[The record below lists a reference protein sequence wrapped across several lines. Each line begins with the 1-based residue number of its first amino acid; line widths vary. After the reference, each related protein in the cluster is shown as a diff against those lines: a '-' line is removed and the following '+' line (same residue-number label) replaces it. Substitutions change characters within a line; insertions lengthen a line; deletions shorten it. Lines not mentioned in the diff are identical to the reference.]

1 VEVSPVRTPRL
12 AASFAAAVLLG
23 SARLLAQ
30 TEGIAEFR
38 GTVHTDKGKTIPSQG
53 KVYLSKAAVRVEWET
68 DLSSVDRN
76 RKDDPRE
83 IPNHFRMTMIQRIA
97 EPDRTYMVN
106 DERKTYSIQMI
117 DDKRER
123 PDRSD
128 KKWKVQKL
136 GRDTVGGFSCEKALL
151 TSEDRR
157 ETEVCIATDL
167 VPSTAWLR
175 AWNRREE
182 QATPLQALKDAGL
195 TGFPVRWIFREK
207 GSTDISSS
215 IELQRFDKKS
225 LPASLFEIPAG
236 YRKVDTMMEAMAMTP
251 EQERSMREAQK
262 KMQEAL
268 DKMSPEERRQYE
280 EMMRRYAPT
289 PHN

>member
-1 VEVSPVRTPRL
+1 MRSPRL
-12 AASFAAAVLLG
+12 AAAFAAVFLWPAAG
-23 SARLLAQ
+23 AFAQ
-30 TEGIAEFR
+30 SEGIAEFR

-76 RKDDPRE
+76 PKDDPRN
-83 IPNHFRMTMIQRIA
+83 IPNHFRMTMIQKIS

-123 PDRSD
+123 PKGSE

-157 ETEVCIATDL
+157 ETEVCITTEL
-167 VPSTAWLR
+167 MPSTAWLR

-182 QATPLQALKDAGL
+182 QATPLEALQEAGMK
-195 TGFPVRWIFREK
+195 GFPVRWIFRER
-207 GSTDISSS
+207 GSAEVSSS
-215 IELQRFDKKS
+215 VELVRFDRKG

-236 YRKVDTMMEAMAMTP
+236 YRKVDTMMESMAMTP

-289 PHN
+289 PHD